1 MKKYFECIALF
12 MTLLLAGCGYALKE
26 NEFIGVWANEKEN
39 CKIQLNK
46 DFTFNSINVP
56 LDVAN
61 KYYLTFNK
69 ETNTWQGKWSLE
81 NKQLKLTINDSY
93 YYLDVNTSFAS
104 GKARL
109 YVKLLDESGGEMI
122 YFDKQ

>member
-1 MKKYFECIALF
+1 MKQYFNWTALF
-12 MTLLLAGCGYALKE
+12 MALLLAGCGSALKE
-26 NEFIGVWANEKEN
+26 EDLIGIWKNEKEN

-46 DFTFNSINVP
+46 DFTFNSTNVP

-69 ETNTWQGKWSLE
+69 ETNIWQGKWSLE
-81 NKQLKLTINDSY
+81 NKQLKLTNSDSY
-93 YYLDVNTSFAS
+93 YYFDVNTSLTS
-104 GKARL
+104 NNPRL

-122 YFDKQ
+122 YFDRK